1 MRSTFSGI
9 ELAKRSLFSHQTALQ
24 TTGHNIANA
33 NTKGYSRQVV
43 NLIASRPMEAI
54 GIMRSN
60 TPGQI
65 GTGVEFNSITRI
77 RERFLDNQ
85 FWNQNKFL
93 GEWTIRKDTLE
104 KIEAII
110 NEPSETGIRQVMADF
125 WNAWQELSKTPDNMT
140 ARAVVKESA
149 QALVDAFN
157 HTSKQLD
164 DLAADMTDAIAVKV
178 TQINTLTAQIAELN
192 RQIYRIEGFG
202 DNANDL
208 RDQRDV
214 LVDELSG
221 IINIDVVEGEFG
233 YSLTMGSLELVE
245 GFEQLMTFEPSDME
259 AAFGSGDL
267 TSGEVY
273 GMIYSRDVHV
283 AEYRNQ
289 LNTLINGM
297 VQGEVHVTLPKG
309 MVIPEGVTING
320 VTYSGTIEERTL
332 TQDIE
337 TTVRGINGLHQ
348 LGYTLTD
355 PLSTAPPLFVTRDG
369 SANFTAGNVM
379 VNPSIYADVELLA
392 ASARTVYNSD
402 GEEVVVRGN
411 NTLALLIAGLRMQK
425 FDFNSV
431 GSGGS
436 VLNGGTA
443 DEYFRAVV
451 GQLGV
456 QADEAN
462 RNAANQQTIIDQV
475 DARRMSVSGV
485 SLDEEMAN
493 MIKFQHA
500 YNAAARAMT
509 TYDEMLD
516 KIINGMGI
524 VGR

>member
-1 MRSTFSGI
+1 
-9 ELAKRSLFSHQTALQ
+9 
-24 TTGHNIANA
+24 
-33 NTKGYSRQVV
+33 
-43 NLIASRPMEAI
+43 
-54 GIMRSN
+54 
-60 TPGQI
+60 
-65 GTGVEFNSITRI
+65 
-77 RERFLDNQ
+77 
-85 FWNQNKFL
+85 
-93 GEWTIRKDTLE
+93 
-104 KIEAII
+104 
-110 NEPSETGIRQVMADF
+110 
-125 WNAWQELSKTPDNMT
+125 
-140 ARAVVKESA
+140 
-149 QALVDAFN
+149 
-157 HTSKQLD
+157 
-164 DLAADMTDAIAVKV
+164 
-178 TQINTLTAQIAELN
+178 
-192 RQIYRIEGFG
+192 
-202 DNANDL
+202 
-208 RDQRDV
+208 
-214 LVDELSG
+214 
-221 IINIDVVEGEFG
+221 
-233 YSLTMGSLELVE
+233 
-245 GFEQLMTFEPSDME
+245 
-259 AAFGSGDL
+259 
-267 TSGEVY
+267 
-273 GMIYSRDVHV
+273 
-283 AEYRNQ
+283 
-289 LNTLINGM
+289 
-297 VQGEVHVTLPKG
+297 
-309 MVIPEGVTING
+309 
-320 VTYSGTIEERTL
+320 
-332 TQDIE
+332 
-337 TTVRGINGLHQ
+337 
-348 LGYTLTD
+348 
-355 PLSTAPPLFVTRDG
+355 
-369 SANFTAGNVM
+369 